1 MADIDTSSGGGKK
14 KGPKKV
20 STKVDMTPMVDLAFL
35 LITFFML
42 TTTFNTPKIM
52 QVLMP
57 DKTEKDPK
65 KRDEAEG
72 RCSVILLGDE
82 KNTLYWYQ
90 VIKGQDPELQ
100 QLPYSSSAIREFLM
114 KKKREAVSYGS
125 CNNQFTVVLKFKDK
139 ASYKNMVDLLDE
151 MSIVQVS
158 RYGIQDLEDNDIKLI
173 DAYKGVAAKK

>member
-52 QVLMP
+52 QVIMP
-57 DKTEKDPK
+57 DKTEKKPENKDQ
-65 KRDEAEG
+65 AEG

-82 KNTLYWYQ
+82 KDALYWYQ
-90 VIKGQDPELQ
+90 VIKDQKPELQ
-100 QLPYSSSAIREFLM
+100 QLPYNNNQIRDFLM
-114 KKKREAVSYGS
+114 KKKKEAISYGS
-125 CNNQFTVVLKFKDK
+125 CNKQFTVVLKFKDK

-151 MSIVQVS
+151 MAIVGVS
-158 RYGIQDLEDNDIKLI
+158 RYGIQDLEENDTKLI
-173 DAYKGVAAKK
+173 DAYKGAMKK